1 MVYIIRIKPA
11 MHYIKSFKKALKM
24 YQNMLENP
32 HFLIWLKKQSTFL
45 SNIHYVSQTLI
56 FMRSRSQYVSKI
68 VKNTLFKSFLEVL
81 VCWIHYTKLFYRIF
95 FQVRILHTFRTTTFF
110 QQNQNML
117 FFNTKIFFFKK
128 SNSKCIRG
136 QEKLILNRFRHEAT
150 FFMMWWQ
157 QAHFFMVF
165 QFFSTLACTALE
177 VILCIIK
184 A

>member
-24 YQNMLENP
+24 HQNVLENP
-32 HFLIWLKKQSTFL
+32 HVLIWLKKQSTFL

-56 FMRSRSQYVSKI
+56 FLRSRSQCVSKI
-68 VKNTLFKSFLEVL
+68 VKNTLFKNFLKVL
-81 VCWIHYTKLFYRIF
+81 VCWIHYRKPFYCIF
-95 FQVRILHTFRTTTFF
+95 FQWRILHTFRRSVFS

-128 SNSKCIRG
+128 SNLKCIRG
-136 QEKLILNRFRHEAT
+136 QEKLIMNTFMHEAT
-150 FFMMWWQ
+150 FFMIWWQ

-165 QFFSTLACTALE
+165 QFFSTLACTPLE